1 MIITYSFPAFIL
13 GLLETGIALT
23 LLGPLSL
30 ARPSM
35 HLIKLTTKPVGK
47 TILGTLTA
55 LLSAL
60 LLPPL
65 WELFSLN
72 QKHYQGGELGSLR
85 YRYPADLVQWVQA
98 ACSHRC

>member
-1 MIITYSFPAFIL
+1 MLTYSFPALVL
-13 GLLETGIALT
+13 GVLETGVALT

-35 HLIKLTTKPVGK
+35 QLIKLTTKPVGK

-65 WELFSLN
+65 WELFSMK
-72 QKHYQGGELGSLR
+72 QQHYQGGELGSLR
-85 YRYPADLVQWVQA
+85 YR
-98 ACSHRC
+98 